1 MKYEEKN
8 WGHLVTFS
16 VMVKPDH
23 SEVASPDHPFLF
35 QQITNWKKDDMF
47 KFGGILSNK
56 NNNGAALH
64 TQSKTKSTKK
74 IARFCAFYKLI
85 YACIVLQFRIETKSW
100 IMWKTIFFLPFLLR

>member
-1 MKYEEKN
+1 
-8 WGHLVTFS
+8 
-16 VMVKPDH
+16 MVKPDH

-56 NNNGAALH
+56 NNNEAALR
-64 TQSKTKSTKK
+64 TQCKTKSTKK

-85 YACIVLQFRIETKSW
+85 YACIVLQVLNNVKND
-100 IMWKTIFFLPFLLR
+100 FFLFHSYLDNNNKQT

>member
-35 QQITNWKKDDMF
+35 QQITKE
-47 KFGGILSNK
+47 
-56 NNNGAALH
+56 
-64 TQSKTKSTKK
+64 
-74 IARFCAFYKLI
+74 R
-85 YACIVLQFRIETKSW
+85 
-100 IMWKTIFFLPFLLR
+100 